1 MLMKRKFNLG
11 LILLVV
17 IALSFPLQS
26 MADPAATIN
35 PSTGTTAITNLQGPP
50 GVTIGGWLVPAT
62 GTSYAVDWTGLTA
75 TTTYMLVVIGEA
87 QTVTLSDTTAQI
99 VAKSIDMYDRD
110 TNQKV
115 GAGLITAVADMSST
129 SSSDQHGGTQGPPSQ
144 ARGMWVSTNATE
156 WNLQPS
162 EFDSN
167 GKPKS
172 FKITVTGPT
181 GVAGFFKWYWP
192 KALLDLTGFNAN
204 TLAGFVDG
212 DQVSTTTQT
221 LADGGVVVSMNL
233 TYSTH
238 TVMTKKAL
246 PLSLAASKKSVKKK
260 KRVSLFGWLN
270 PKKARQT
277 IKLFRKIKG
286 QKSYKQIGVAK
297 TNGKGYFSR
306 KFPVT
311 QTAYYVAKYKKG
323 KKWITSPVKLVK
335 ATK

>member
-1 MLMKRKFNLG
+1 MKRKFNLG

-26 MADPAATIN
+26 MAAPAASIT

-50 GVTIGGWLVPAT
+50 GVTIGGWLVPQT
-62 GTSYAVDWTGLTA
+62 GTSYTVDWTSLTA
-75 TTTYMLVVIGEA
+75 GTTYMLVVLGEA
-87 QTVTLSDTTAQI
+87 QTVTLNDTTAQI

-115 GAGLITAVADMSST
+115 GPGLITALADMSNAST
-129 SSSDQHGGTQGPPSQ
+129 GSGANGNDQGPPPE
-144 ARGMWVSTNATE
+144 ARGMWISTNATD
-156 WNLQPS
+156 WNLQPG

-167 GKPKS
+167 GKPTS
-172 FKITVTGPT
+172 FKVTVTGPT

-192 KALLDLTGFNAN
+192 PALLNLMGFSADD
-204 TLAGFVDG
+204 LAGFIDG
-212 DQVSTTTQT
+212 DQVSTTTETQ
-221 LADGGVVVSMNL
+221 ANGGVIVTMNL

-260 KRVSLFGWLN
+260 KKVSLFGWLN

-277 IKLFRKIKG
+277 IKLFRKMKG

-297 TNGKGYFSR
+297 TNGKGYYSR

-311 QTAYYVAKYKKG
+311 QTAYYVAKYTKKG
-323 KKWITSPVKLVK
+323 KVITSPAKLVK